1 MHKFYH
7 RVIQYRVPVMI
18 AFLVVMAVCII
29 CRSRVGVDYD
39 MNDYLPASSPS
50 TVSLNM
56 LEKQFDGNIPNA
68 RVMVKNVSLQQALNY
83 KARIEKAEGV
93 EQVSWLDDVVDI
105 GVPLAMYNQDTVKKY
120 YVNKNALFT
129 VTMNEEKRSEAVAAI
144 RKIIGQNNCMT
155 GSAVSTAEA
164 TASTVSQI
172 KIITV
177 AAVLFT
183 LMVLML
189 TTTSWAEPFI
199 VLAGLGVAIMINS
212 GSNLMFGTI
221 SFVTNAAG
229 NILQLAVSLDYSVFL
244 IHRFEE
250 YREKMEPKAAMEEAL
265 VKSTSSIASSG
276 LTTVIGFL
284 ALVLMRFRI
293 GPDMG
298 LALAKGIA
306 ISLLTVFLF
315 MPGLILTFYK
325 FMERTEH
332 RSFLPDFHRLGNL
345 VVRIMVPMVV
355 IMAILVVPSYIM
367 STRNSYYFGSSHI
380 FSQKT
385 KYGKDTAAIQKV
397 FGKNDTYVL
406 MVRNNDDQKEREL
419 ANAVKKLK
427 GVGSVTDAET
437 LLGPAVPSEALP
449 DSILSKLQTDQYRRM
464 VIYVNEAYEGS
475 ATFSLVK
482 KIRSTASRYYG
493 KSYYLAG
500 EGVSTYDLMDTI
512 TSDMTKVNLI
522 AIGAV
527 FLVLLLTMRN
537 VFLPVI
543 LVLAIETA
551 IWINFT
557 IPALIG
563 KSVFYIAYLIISS
576 IQLGATVD
584 YAILFT
590 ERYRENR
597 TKYDR
602 KESVRQTIS
611 QCTGSV
617 LTSGTVLTVVGLLL
631 GKVST
636 HGVLAQLGTFLGIG
650 TMLSLAMVVFVL
662 PGLLYLSDRLFIKKD
677 SSVPGSEVRMQ

>member
-1 MHKFYH
+1 MRKFYH
-7 RVIQYRVPVMI
+7 RVIQYRVPIMT
-18 AFLVVMAVCII
+18 AFLVVMVICIF

-68 RVMVKNVSLQQALNY
+68 RVMVKDVSVQQALNY
-83 KARIEKAEGV
+83 KAEIEKAAGV
-93 EQVSWLDDVVDI
+93 EQVRWLDDVVDI

-120 YVNKNALFT
+120 YVNKNALLT
-129 VTMNEEKRSEAVAAI
+129 VTINEEKRSEAVAAI

-172 KIITV
+172 KIITL

-189 TTTSWAEPFI
+189 TTTSWVEPFI
-199 VLAGLGVAIMINS
+199 VLIGLGVAIMINS

-276 LTTVIGFL
+276 LTTVIGFI

-298 LALAKGIA
+298 LALAKGVA

-332 RSFLPDFHRLGNL
+332 RSFLPDFHRLGSL

-355 IMAILVVPSYIM
+355 IMAILVIPSYIM

-385 KYGKDTAAIQKV
+385 KYGQDTAEIQKV

-419 ANAVKKLK
+419 ANAVKELK

-449 DSILSKLQTDQYRRM
+449 DSILSKLQTDRYRRM
-464 VIYVNEAYEGS
+464 VIYVNEDYEGS

-512 TSDMTKVNLI
+512 TSDMTKVNLV

-557 IPALIG
+557 IPALLG

-650 TMLSLAMVVFVL
+650 TMLSLAIVVFVL

-677 SSVPGSEVRMQ
+677 SGVPGSEVRMQ